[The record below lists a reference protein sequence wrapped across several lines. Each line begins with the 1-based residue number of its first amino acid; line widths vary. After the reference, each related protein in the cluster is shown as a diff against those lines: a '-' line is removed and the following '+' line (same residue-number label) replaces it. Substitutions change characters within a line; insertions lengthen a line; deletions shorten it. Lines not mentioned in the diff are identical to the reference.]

1 MSGLEILALVAAITA
16 SVFAAFLAV
25 AETSLT
31 QTSRARAAALV
42 DEERPRAE
50 TLARLVRRRERVLNP
65 VLFLLLTCHL
75 GAATIVGALAQQ
87 RWGTAGVVG
96 AFVVE
101 LLVLFVLA
109 EAVPKRWALQDP
121 SRAALRVAPLVDALT
136 RVAPLRWITTA
147 LIAVANVILPGRERR
162 GPATTEEELLA
173 FAQVAAEADV
183 IEIEERVL
191 IESVIDFGDTVVREV
206 MVPRTDMITVSADAT
221 VAQVIEVSIQH
232 GFSRIP
238 VSGEGIDDIVGVLHI
253 KDLMRAEHAEGGDEN
268 VGSYLRSPHYV
279 PETKKVSELL
289 PEMQSEQFHIAIV
302 IDEYGGT
309 AGLVTL
315 EDLIE
320 ELIGEI
326 VDEFDRE
333 EPLLEPLP
341 NGEVRVDARLPVDE
355 LEEILRIEFPAGDWD
370 TVGGLLF
377 DQLGHV
383 PVEGEHVDLSGHR
396 LAAERVQGRR
406 IQRVRVTRVPA

>member
-1 MSGLEILALVAAITA
+1 MSNLELLALLAAIGA
-16 SVFAAFLAV
+16 AVFSAFLAV
-25 AETSLT
+25 AEISLT

-42 DEERPRAE
+42 DEGRPRSE
-50 TLARLVRRRERVLNP
+50 TLARLVQRRERVLNP

-75 GAATIVGALAQQ
+75 GTATVVGALAQH

-121 SRAALRVAPLVDALT
+121 SRAALRVAPLVDGLT
-136 RVAPLRWITTA
+136 RLAPLRWVTTA
-147 LIAVANVILPGRERR
+147 LIAVANVVLPGRERR

-183 IEIEERVL
+183 IEAEERML
-191 IESVIDFGDTVVREV
+191 IESVIDFGDTVAREV
-206 MVPRTDMITVSADAT
+206 MVPRTDMITVPAT
-221 VAQVIEVSIQH
+221 STVNEVIERAIEY
-232 GFSRIP
+232 GFSRLP
-238 VSGEGIDDIVGVLHI
+238 VSGEGIDDLVGVLHI
-253 KDLMRAEHAEGGDEN
+253 KDLMRAERDEQGDSG
-268 VGSYLRSPHYV
+268 VAAYLRTPHFV
-279 PETKKVSELL
+279 PETKKVAELL

-355 LEEILRIEFPAGDWD
+355 LEEILRIEFPDGDWD

-406 IQRVRVTRVPA
+406 IQRVRVSRVAG

>member
-1 MSGLEILALVAAITA
+1 M
-16 SVFAAFLAV
+16 
-25 AETSLT
+25 
-31 QTSRARAAALV
+31 V
-42 DEERPRAE
+42 D
-50 TLARLVRRRERVLNP
+50 
-65 VLFLLLTCHL
+65 
-75 GAATIVGALAQQ
+75 G
-87 RWGTAGVVG
+87 
-96 AFVVE
+96 
-101 LLVLFVLA
+101 
-109 EAVPKRWALQDP
+109 
-121 SRAALRVAPLVDALT
+121 LT
-136 RVAPLRWITTA
+136 RVAPLRWITNA

-206 MVPRTDMITVSADAT
+206 MVPRTDMTTVSVEST
-221 VAQVIEVSIQH
+221 VSEVIEVSMQH
-232 GFSRIP
+232 GFSRLP
-238 VSGEGIDDIVGVLHI
+238 VSREGIDDLVGVLHI
-253 KDLMRAEHAEGGDEN
+253 KDLVRVEHGEGGDGK
-268 VGSYLRSPHYV
+268 VAPYLRSPHYV
-279 PETKKVSELL
+279 PETKRVSELL
-289 PEMQSEQFHIAIV
+289 PEMQSEQFHISIV

-383 PVEGEHVDLSGHR
+383 PIEGEHVELSGHR

>member
-1 MSGLEILALVAAITA
+1 
-16 SVFAAFLAV
+16 
-25 AETSLT
+25 
-31 QTSRARAAALV
+31 
-42 DEERPRAE
+42 
-50 TLARLVRRRERVLNP
+50 
-65 VLFLLLTCHL
+65 
-75 GAATIVGALAQQ
+75 
-87 RWGTAGVVG
+87 
-96 AFVVE
+96 
-101 LLVLFVLA
+101 
-109 EAVPKRWALQDP
+109 
-121 SRAALRVAPLVDALT
+121 VAPLVDALT

-238 VSGEGIDDIVGVLHI
+238 VSGEGIDDIVGVLHV
-253 KDLMRAEHAEGGDEN
+253 KDLMRVEHREGGD
-268 VGSYLRSPHYV
+268 GDAAPHLRSPHFV
-279 PETKKVSELL
+279 PETKRVSELL

>member
-1 MSGLEILALVAAITA
+1 
-16 SVFAAFLAV
+16 
-25 AETSLT
+25 
-31 QTSRARAAALV
+31 
-42 DEERPRAE
+42 
-50 TLARLVRRRERVLNP
+50 
-65 VLFLLLTCHL
+65 
-75 GAATIVGALAQQ
+75 
-87 RWGTAGVVG
+87 
-96 AFVVE
+96 
-101 LLVLFVLA
+101 
-109 EAVPKRWALQDP
+109 
-121 SRAALRVAPLVDALT
+121 
-136 RVAPLRWITTA
+136 
-147 LIAVANVILPGRERR
+147 
-162 GPATTEEELLA
+162 
-173 FAQVAAEADV
+173 
-183 IEIEERVL
+183 
-191 IESVIDFGDTVVREV
+191 VREV